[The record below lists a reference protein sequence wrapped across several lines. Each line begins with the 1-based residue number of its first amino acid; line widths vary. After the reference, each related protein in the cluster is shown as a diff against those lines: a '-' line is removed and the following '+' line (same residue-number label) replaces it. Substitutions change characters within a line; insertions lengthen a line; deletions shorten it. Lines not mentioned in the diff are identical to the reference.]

1 MTPPATFRPVTET
14 TTAVTAPPVRQRLLE
29 AALQVLGDEG
39 IHALTQTRV
48 AEQAGL
54 RQSHL
59 TYYFPTRSD
68 LLKGVVEHAA
78 GETPFRFM
86 AQRQAQKPTLA
97 ALRAHLG
104 AQVTDVRLAR
114 LMLAM
119 TAASDEDPSLKQWMT
134 EFDRRMREMF
144 GDVLAS
150 LGYRVRAQEVALF
163 HATMVG
169 IGVLNSSEGTAE
181 SAAHARRMVALALDR
196 LVASAS
202 PP

>member
-1 MTPPATFRPVTET
+1 VTET